1 MFFNLNET
9 KIKEIIENKNY
20 ILINHIIKKKIWKQH
35 WCIKVFLKI
44 IYIIFV
50 KIGNL
55 VKVEEKPILSL
66 WIHNNKNLWLEC
78 SS

>member
-1 MFFNLNET
+1 MLFKLNET
-9 KIKEIIENKNY
+9 EIKEIMENKNY
-20 ILINHIIKKKIWKQH
+20 ILINHIIKKKYENNLR
-35 WCIKVFLKI
+35 VFLKI

-66 WIHNNKNLWLEC
+66 
-78 SS
+78 